1 MKILEKYRL
10 KIIFILFLLISYS
23 ITAQSKKLLILGDSI
38 SAGYGIKESENWVSL
53 LQSEFDKEI
62 LEIFNSS
69 ISGETTIG
77 GLSRISTALD
87 KFNPDIVLIELGGN
101 DALRGYPPIRIKNNL
116 KNIIFKVKENGAL
129 PLLMQIRIP
138 PNYGQKYVLAFE
150 GIFKEISQEEQIS
163 LIPFMLNN
171 VALDKSLMQRD
182 GIHPNG
188 KAQPIIAK
196 FLKEYLIKFIE

>member
-10 KIIFILFLLISYS
+10 KIILILFLLIPYS

-53 LQSEFDKEI
+53 LQSEFDKEV

-69 ISGETTIG
+69 VSGETTIG

-87 KFNPDIVLIELGGN
+87 KFNPDFVLIELGGN

-116 KNIIFKVKENGAL
+116 KNIILKIKENDAI

-150 GIFKEISQEEQIS
+150 GVFKEISQEEEIS

-182 GIHPNG
+182 GIHPNV

-196 FLKEYLIKFIE
+196 FLKENLLKFTE

>member
-10 KIIFILFLLISYS
+10 KIILILFLLISYS

-62 LEIFNSS
+62 LQIFNSS
-69 ISGETTIG
+69 VSGETTIG

-87 KFNPDIVLIELGGN
+87 KFSPDIVLIELGGN
-101 DALRGYPPIRIKNNL
+101 DALRGYPPIRIKDNL
-116 KNIIFKVKENGAL
+116 KNIILKIRENGAL

-138 PNYGQKYVLAFE
+138 PNYGQKYLLAFE
-150 GIFKEISQEEQIS
+150 RVFTEISQEEEVS

>member
-1 MKILEKYRL
+1 M
-10 KIIFILFLLISYS
+10 
-23 ITAQSKKLLILGDSI
+23 
-38 SAGYGIKESENWVSL
+38 
-53 LQSEFDKEI
+53 
-62 LEIFNSS
+62 
-69 ISGETTIG
+69 
-77 GLSRISTALD
+77 
-87 KFNPDIVLIELGGN
+87 IELGGN

-116 KNIIFKVKENGAL
+116 KNIILKVKENGAL

-150 GIFKEISQEEQIS
+150 EVFKEISQEEEVS

-182 GIHPNG
+182 GIHPNV

-196 FLKEYLIKFIE
+196 FLKENLLKFIE

>member
-10 KIIFILFLLISYS
+10 KIIFILFLLTSYS

-53 LQSEFDKEI
+53 LQSKFDKEI

-116 KNIIFKVKENGAL
+116 KNIILKVKENGAL

-150 GIFKEISQEEQIS
+150 EVFKEISQEEEIS

-182 GIHPNG
+182 GIHPNI

-196 FLKEYLIKFIE
+196 FLKENLLKFIE

>member
-10 KIIFILFLLISYS
+10 KIIFILFLLTSYS

-38 SAGYGIKESENWVSL
+38 SAGYDIKESENWVSL

-116 KNIIFKVKENGAL
+116 KNIILKVKEN
-129 PLLMQIRIP
+129 LL
-138 PNYGQKYVLAFE
+138 
-150 GIFKEISQEEQIS
+150 
-163 LIPFMLNN
+163 
-171 VALDKSLMQRD
+171 
-182 GIHPNG
+182 
-188 KAQPIIAK
+188 
-196 FLKEYLIKFIE
+196 KFIE

>member
-10 KIIFILFLLISYS
+10 KIIFILFLLTSYS

-116 KNIIFKVKENGAL
+116 KNIILKVKENGAL

-150 GIFKEISQEEQIS
+150 EVFKEISQEEEIS

-182 GIHPNG
+182 GIHPNI

-196 FLKEYLIKFIE
+196 FLKENLLKFIE

>member
-53 LQSEFDKEI
+53 MQSEFDKEI

-116 KNIIFKVKENGAL
+116 KNIILKVKENGAL

-150 GIFKEISQEEQIS
+150 EVFKEISQEEEIS

-182 GIHPNG
+182 GIHPNV

-196 FLKEYLIKFIE
+196 FLKENLLKFIE

>member
-1 MKILEKYRL
+1 MNFLEKYGL
-10 KIIFILFLLISYS
+10 KLILIFILFASYS
-23 ITAQSKKLLILGDSI
+23 ITAQSKTLLILGDSI
-38 SAGYGIKESENWVSL
+38 SAGYGIKEAENWVSL

-87 KFNPDIVLIELGGN
+87 KFSPDIVLIELGGN
-101 DALRGYPPIRIKNNL
+101 DALRGYPPMRIKNNL
-116 KNIIFKVKENGAL
+116 KNIILKIKENGAL

-138 PNYGQKYVLAFE
+138 PNYGQKYVVAFE
-150 GIFKEISQEEQIS
+150 EVFKEISQEEQVS

-182 GIHPNG
+182 GIHPNV

-196 FLKEYLIKFIE
+196 FLKKNLIKYIE

>member
-10 KIIFILFLLISYS
+10 KIILILFLLIPYS

-53 LQSEFDKEI
+53 MQSEFDKEI

-116 KNIIFKVKENGAL
+116 KNIILKVKENGAL

-150 GIFKEISQEEQIS
+150 EVFKEISQEEEIS

-182 GIHPNG
+182 GIHPNV

-196 FLKEYLIKFIE
+196 FLKENLLKFTE

>member
-62 LEIFNSS
+62 LQIFNSS
-69 ISGETTIG
+69 VSGETTIG
-77 GLSRISTALD
+77 GLTRISTALD
-87 KFNPDIVLIELGGN
+87 KFSPDIVLIELGGN
-101 DALRGYPPIRIKNNL
+101 DALRGYPPTRIKDNL
-116 KNIIFKVKENGAL
+116 KNIILKIRENGAL

-138 PNYGQKYVLAFE
+138 PNYGQKYLLAFE
-150 GIFKEISQEEQIS
+150 GVFKEISQEEEVS

-171 VALDKSLMQRD
+171 VAFDKSLMQRD
-182 GIHPNG
+182 GIHPNT
-188 KAQPIIAK
+188 KAQQIIAK
-196 FLKEYLIKFIE
+196 YLKENLLKFIE